1 MEGVEPS
8 CAYMIPEQATL
19 ERVEVT
25 SILAGQPV
33 DETLWVYRGWAGI
46 HCMTGQSERLLML
59 RQVGDV
65 WAVTS
70 CFNLLYAEEHEVP
83 ALMTPDRRECVGQV
97 YPTLYTIESLSS
109 EAAQYVGQPD
119 SCGDPIPSQH
129 NMDRCIQSVLSCNRS
144 HGGSR

>member
-1 MEGVEPS
+1 
-8 CAYMIPEQATL
+8 MIPEQATL

-33 DETLWVYRGWAGI
+33 DETLWIYRGWAGF
-46 HCMTGQSERLLML
+46 HCMASQSERLLML

-83 ALMTPDRRECVGQV
+83 TLTTPDRRECVGQV
-97 YPTLYTIESLSS
+97 YPTLHTIESLSS
-109 EAAQYVGQPD
+109 EAAQYIGQPD
-119 SCGDPIPSQH
+119 SCEGPIPSQH
-129 NMDRCIQSVLSCNRS
+129 NMDRCIQSVLSCNRNN
-144 HGGSR
+144 